1 MNLTFFFGI
10 YGILFP
16 LCQQLSISLMY
27 WGSSTV
33 QVSFIKK
40 NRMRN
45 WDQNDFRFISKI
57 LKFYKKH
64 RKMSGR
70 KQSGFYLQVNSMKK
84 RQFLFTALLLVPRIM
99 PEPQNSGP
107 HPFWHQG
114 RTSVMKTIFPQIRV
128 QGHQKTHCLHVSAIV
143 DYFLVSTLAISLFF
157 TKFIISFTLIV
168 FTSCITMLYSSC
180 KLLYRIFYSSI
191 NHNGQNNLPFLFC
204 HIGGIALS
212 LMPPLR
218 CY

>member
-1 MNLTFFFGI
+1 
-10 YGILFP
+10 
-16 LCQQLSISLMY
+16 MY

-64 RKMSGR
+64 RKKSGR
-70 KQSGFYLQVNSMKK
+70 KQSGFYLQVNFMKK

-107 HPFWHQG
+107 NPFRHQG
-114 RTSVMKTIFPQIRV
+114 RTSVMEDHFPQIRV
-128 QGHQKTHCLHVSAIV
+128 QGGVGTWFLYDSKVLHWLCTLFLLHQLHLRSSGIRSRRLETPDIEDTH
-143 DYFLVSTLAISLFF
+143 
-157 TKFIISFTLIV
+157 
-168 FTSCITMLYSSC
+168 SSWNEV
-180 KLLYRIFYSSI
+180 KY
-191 NHNGQNNLPFLFC
+191 
-204 HIGGIALS
+204 A
-212 LMPPLR
+212 
-218 CY
+218 

>member
-1 MNLTFFFGI
+1 
-10 YGILFP
+10 
-16 LCQQLSISLMY
+16 MY

-64 RKMSGR
+64 RKKSGR
-70 KQSGFYLQVNSMKK
+70 KQSGFYLQVNFMKK

-107 HPFWHQG
+107 NPFWHQG
-114 RTSVMKTIFPQIRV
+114 RTSVMEDHFSTD
-128 QGHQKTHCLHVSAIV
+128 QGTGWGGDMVSV
-143 DYFLVSTLAISLFF
+143 
-157 TKFIISFTLIV
+157 
-168 FTSCITMLYSSC
+168 
-180 KLLYRIFYSSI
+180 
-191 NHNGQNNLPFLFC
+191 
-204 HIGGIALS
+204 
-212 LMPPLR
+212 
-218 CY
+218 